1 MFTGKYGNIRV
12 LTHQILGQHNYA
24 SKTNIVSW
32 SRIVKTVVTGKSL
45 NHWRFFV
52 GNSGNKNEGWHENIR
67 KKSEKHGE
75 MVSAWIDS
83 WSSTVP
89 SQPCDPKVWG
99 TATGLDFMVASQFW
113 GPHSVGNH
121 HHSGGL
127 SKNARGSSDMKTEP
141 IWIMNNTQMIFGSL
155 FLPKHS
161 EIHARL
167 DVRTMTPGWNGT
179 GKRLLKPTTAHGA
192 DFFWMHSTW
201 GASHPCRSSHQNLV
215 RCF

>member
-1 MFTGKYGNIRV
+1 M
-12 LTHQILGQHNYA
+12 
-24 SKTNIVSW
+24 KTYE
-32 SRIVKTVVTGKSL
+32 
-45 NHWRFFV
+45 
-52 GNSGNKNEGWHENIR
+52 KNG
-67 KKSEKHGE
+67 EKHGE

-127 SKNARGSSDMKTEP
+127 SKNAWGSSDMNTEP
-141 IWIMNNTQMIFGSL
+141 VWIMNNTQMIFGSL

-167 DVRTMTPGWNGT
+167 DVRTMTRGEMAKGNGCWNQQLRMAQIFLDALHMG
-179 GKRLLKPTTAHGA
+179 GQPPVQILAPEPRKMFLDVRAAGGQSNLISLPPPSYVI
-192 DFFWMHSTW
+192 ST
-201 GASHPCRSSHQNLV
+201 PIQYII
-215 RCF
+215 